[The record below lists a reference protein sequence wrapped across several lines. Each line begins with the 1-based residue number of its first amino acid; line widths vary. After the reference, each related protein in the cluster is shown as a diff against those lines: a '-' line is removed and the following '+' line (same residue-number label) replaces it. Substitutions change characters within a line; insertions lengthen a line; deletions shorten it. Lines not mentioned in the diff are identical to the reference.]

1 MAEASATGASTAGA
15 GQQTATD
22 AAKSGEELQ
31 KKFDAQAK
39 AQREAYEA
47 EKAKTLSE
55 LAEREKQSKAT
66 FDAELAKERD
76 RALKAEQALKDAE
89 SKRIAKLEERAKSLP
104 EAAQKLA
111 GIAKDKGSEAYE
123 DAIANAEALVASSKP
138 KVQGGN
144 LDGGLDSAK
153 AAQMAELNKLPD
165 AERLQRAR
173 EIDARTRTK

>member
-1 MAEASATGASTAGA
+1 MAEANATGASTAGA

-47 EKAKTLSE
+47 EKAKLLSE
-55 LAEREKQSKAT
+55 QAEREKQAKAT

-76 RALKAEQALKDAE
+76 RALKAEQGLKDAE
-89 SKRIAKLEERAKSLP
+89 QRRLAKLEERAKSLP

-123 DAIANAEALVASSKP
+123 EAIANAETLVNASKP
-138 KVQGGN
+138 KPQGGN
-144 LDGGLDSAK
+144 LDGNLESLK
-153 AAQMAELNKLPD
+153 AAQQAELSKLPD
-165 AERLQRAR
+165 AERIQRAR
-173 EIDARTRTK
+173 EMDARSRPK